1 MDCGESFIESLKA
14 IVQIISSC
22 ALYSAVG
29 EPHAVTIAACCATGL
44 PGDCGTSQFAS
55 SLAAESLESPAASI
69 DTSGGPCDGSG
80 HDSDCASVD
89 AARAASAASAAC
101 SVSAGEALL
110 RLGSHSS
117 AREVG
122 DSSGSS
128 SLVPPAAVSGASSAV
143 AGTLA
148 GSCFCSCSSSRGG
161 DDASAE
167 TDEVFSDAAGV
178 GAVAVEGAGV
188 VDGEAR
194 LCTSAQAESNN
205 KPSTPS

>member
-55 SLAAESLESPAASI
+55 SLAAVSLESPAASI
-69 DTSGGPCDGSG
+69 DTSGGTCDGSG

-89 AARAASAASAAC
+89 A
-101 SVSAGEALL
+101 AGEALL